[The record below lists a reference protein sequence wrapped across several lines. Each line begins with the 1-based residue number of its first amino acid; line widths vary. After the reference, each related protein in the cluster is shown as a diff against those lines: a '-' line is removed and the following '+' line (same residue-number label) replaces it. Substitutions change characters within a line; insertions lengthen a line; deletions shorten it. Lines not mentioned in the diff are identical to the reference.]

1 MNNLKFSLLLCISW
15 FIITQVSAQCPAC
28 MQENDRILNGDFE
41 SGNVGFTSSL
51 DYVTFFPF
59 ICTLCTENNYAIG
72 NNATLFHSDFTG
84 NDHTNPPSGDF
95 FIANAPGSAGT
106 SVWCQ
111 ELTVYPQTDYTLTFW
126 ARDVADNANPH
137 PLALLIPVFNSVAA
151 DDTLIAQG
159 GWSSL
164 TTTWNSGETTVL
176 SLCIIDVQTET
187 GGNDFGL
194 DDISLTACE
203 PIVLSQPAFAGFDTT
218 LCSNTPLEIGINPL
232 SGYNY
237 SWDVSFGLSSTDVG
251 NPTVNIENTSDSVF
265 YISYVVERDS
275 ANVGC
280 LASDTVNISILPIH
294 DVFIGND
301 TTLCALDTIQLSVP
315 SLWETIQWSNGET
328 SNATSAGIGEHS
340 ILVTRG
346 QCTKSDAILI
356 SAVVVESTNLP
367 DSIHHCNTSPL
378 LLEAPM
384 QGTWLW
390 NGNVAPNPIVADTT
404 AIYYFDYTSNGCS
417 VTDTLEIS
425 LFEQHFALL
434 STDTILCDGTS
445 ALLQSAFAGSWNT
458 GIFAETISIN
468 QSGAYSITVEN
479 GPCVS
484 YDTIAVYPIAQPVV
498 SLGNDTTFCE
508 DYPIVLDAFAPQ
520 HSEYLWST
528 GDTSA
533 TVATAGTGLYSVV
546 VSNRCGVASD
556 EIAIDNFQCSWE
568 IFVPSCFTPNED
580 TFNESWFVSGYN
592 IASMQVWIYN
602 RLGEAIFYSPDGKVG
617 WAPGI
622 AVGDDVYNYRI
633 QAITYNGE
641 EVVKTGGIYLVR

>member
-1 MNNLKFSLLLCISW
+1 MNSLKFSLIICISW
-15 FIITQVSAQCPAC
+15 IIITRMNAQCPAC
-28 MQENDRILNGDFE
+28 MQENNRILNGDFE

-59 ICTLCTENNYAIG
+59 ICTLCPENNYAIG
-72 NNATLFHSDFTG
+72 NNATLFHGDFTG
-84 NDHTNPPSGDF
+84 NDHTNPPTGDF
-95 FIANAPGSAGT
+95 FIANAPGSSGT

-126 ARDVADNANPH
+126 ARDVADNPNPH
-137 PLALLIPVFNSVAA
+137 PLALLIPVFNGVTA
-151 DDTLIAQG
+151 DDTLIAEG

-176 SLCIIDVQTET
+176 NLCIIDVQTET

-203 PIVLSQPAFAGFDTT
+203 PIVLSQPAFAGIDTT
-218 LCSNTPLEIGINPL
+218 LCSNTPLEIGVNPL

-237 SWDVSFGLSSTDVG
+237 SWNTSYGLSSTDIG
-251 NPTVNIENTSDSVF
+251 NPIVSIENTSDSIF
-265 YISYVVERDS
+265 QISYMVERDS

-280 LASDTVNISILPIH
+280 LAADTIHISILPIH

-315 SLWETIQWSNGET
+315 SLWETLQWSNGST
-328 SNATSAGIGEHS
+328 SQVTQFGIGEHS
-340 ILVTRG
+340 ILVTQG
-346 QCTKSDAILI
+346 QCTKSDSILI
-356 SAVVVESTNLP
+356 SAVAFESTNLP
-367 DSIHHCNTSPL
+367 DTIRHCNTSPL

-384 QGTWLW
+384 TGTWLW
-390 NGNVAPNPIVADTT
+390 NGNVAPNPIFADTS
-404 AIYYFDYTSNGCS
+404 AIYYFAYTSNGCS
-417 VTDTLEIS
+417 VTDTLELS

-434 STDTILCDGTS
+434 STDTILCEGTS
-445 ALLQSAFAGSWNT
+445 ALLQSAYAGSWNT
-458 GIFAETISIN
+458 GIFAQTITID
-468 QSGAYSITVEN
+468 QSGVYSIIVEN
-479 GPCVS
+479 GPCVT
-484 YDTIAVYPIAQPVV
+484 YDTIAVYPIALPLVT
-498 SLGNDTTFCE
+498 LGSDTTFCE
-508 DYPIVLDAFAPQ
+508 DYPIVLDAYAMQ

-533 TVATAGTGLYSVV
+533 TLATAGSGLYSVV
-546 VSNRCGVASD
+546 VSNRCGEASD

-580 TFNESWFVSGYN
+580 TFNESWFASGYN

-602 RLGEAIFYSPDGKVG
+602 RLGEAIFYTPDGTDG
-617 WAPGI
+617 WNPGI
-622 AVGDDVYNYRI
+622 GIGDDTYNYRI

-641 EVVKTGGIYLVR
+641 EVVKTGVIYLVR